1 MNTTAELTMYQEA
14 LRAEGTAILR
24 WDLNADRVYGDE
36 LLQGVIPEK
45 LKNESYSAFLL
56 QSLPL
61 HPNDR
66 IFFVSLVEFLKK
78 PHPEYADTTHEKV
91 IEYRV
96 KEDSGEYRWY
106 HARYIIHFEKE
117 RAQYVTIL
125 LRNTDS
131 EHRHT
136 EALQQ
141 KAQRDALT
149 GLYNKEYAKELIKE
163 ALGVPGTVKALLV
176 LDMDGFKKIN
186 DNLGHLFGDAVISD
200 MALTLAEVFDETDI
214 IGRVG
219 GDEFVVLIR
228 DAADRSLV
236 VKRCEKLRNMLRR
249 SFAYGDG
256 KELHVSGSVGIAMS
270 PEYGRRYEE
279 LFGFADAALYEAK
292 RRGRDMQVFY
302 TKDMQ
307 ASQKKSAEDN
317 TVMEKRQAFL
327 TNPQVFIFQMLYETG
342 DARITVETLLALFA
356 KYFMVQ
362 RVVIYQQKRGQ
373 WVCWFEWHAD
383 GYSSAAEAHAG
394 AVFEYINSHFQKE
407 IYGTFSECPDTT
419 LIDGEAGKTLVERSL
434 CSFLHAGIMSEGKR
448 IGFVGFDDCRGPRIW
463 TKREHEVLKTFADVL
478 GTFLM
483 DQMRYE
489 MVRKGYW
496 HMQGVLNAMPMKMWV
511 TSAKDG
517 KVLYMNAKTRKALAG
532 PENGEERTCYKVVT
546 DSNRPC
552 VRCNYF
558 KLRGNCPVGLRLKRD
573 AEEKNLTPVT
583 VLWQGEGDSFPTQ
596 SSEEYI
602 RLKSS
607 FMISLFSG
615 SFPIQ

>member
-24 WDLNADRVYGDE
+24 WDLNADRVYGDD

-96 KEDSGEYRWY
+96 KEDNGEFRWY

-117 RAQYVTIL
+117 RAQYATIL

-131 EHRHT
+131 EHRRT
-136 EALQQ
+136 DELQQ

-219 GDEFVVLIR
+219 GDEFVVL
-228 DAADRSLV
+228 
-236 VKRCEKLRNMLRR
+236 M
-249 SFAYGDG
+249 
-256 KELHVSGSVGIAMS
+256 H
-270 PEYGRRYEE
+270 
-279 LFGFADAALYEAK
+279 
-292 RRGRDMQVFY
+292 
-302 TKDMQ
+302 
-307 ASQKKSAEDN
+307 
-317 TVMEKRQAFL
+317 
-327 TNPQVFIFQMLYETG
+327 
-342 DARITVETLLALFA
+342 
-356 KYFMVQ
+356 
-362 RVVIYQQKRGQ
+362 
-373 WVCWFEWHAD
+373 
-383 GYSSAAEAHAG
+383 
-394 AVFEYINSHFQKE
+394 
-407 IYGTFSECPDTT
+407 
-419 LIDGEAGKTLVERSL
+419 
-434 CSFLHAGIMSEGKR
+434 
-448 IGFVGFDDCRGPRIW
+448 
-463 TKREHEVLKTFADVL
+463 
-478 GTFLM
+478 
-483 DQMRYE
+483 
-489 MVRKGYW
+489 
-496 HMQGVLNAMPMKMWV
+496 
-511 TSAKDG
+511 
-517 KVLYMNAKTRKALAG
+517 
-532 PENGEERTCYKVVT
+532 
-546 DSNRPC
+546 
-552 VRCNYF
+552 
-558 KLRGNCPVGLRLKRD
+558 D

-583 VLWQGEGDSFPTQ
+583 VLWQGEGDSH
-596 SSEEYI
+596 
-602 RLKSS
+602 
-607 FMISLFSG
+607 LFVDRN
-615 SFPIQ
+615 